1 MSNQSECDQEWGRK
15 GGHNYRGHR
24 QTIRMGFSDRKK
36 TETTVESDPL
46 AEEEGG
52 SVRNAGQKLPLL
64 STEQLDME
72 SSLSRTNNKPDN
84 EILGR
89 RKYLNELHKL

>member
-1 MSNQSECDQEWGRK
+1 M
-15 GGHNYRGHR
+15 
-24 QTIRMGFSDRKK
+24 
-36 TETTVESDPL
+36 ESDPL

-89 RKYLNELHKL
+89 RKYLNELHKLKAKKPVSNRVVCWILFKKFRVKHGFVAENCFKTYQQ